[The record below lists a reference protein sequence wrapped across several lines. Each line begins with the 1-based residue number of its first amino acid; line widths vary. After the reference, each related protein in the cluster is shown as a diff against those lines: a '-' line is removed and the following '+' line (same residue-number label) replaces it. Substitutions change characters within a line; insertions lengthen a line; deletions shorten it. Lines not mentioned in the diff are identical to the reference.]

1 MSHPLCYT
9 VRMTIKNDMKENTMK
24 ANNLILGA
32 IYINATTGEPC
43 RLVNIVSCQGV
54 WLETYDGQGYGE
66 TVSFDDCHYASGDEV
81 QDFLDDLAV
90 YEANEKAD
98 SHKELP
104 APPAVIRVKYDEGL
118 DEEEIASY
126 ESKHDITPNN
136 PPRVKNYDTYWNVQ
150 GYYEDSYGNDIRCRD

>member
-54 WLETYDGQGYGE
+54 WLETFDGQGYGE

-90 YEANEKAD
+90 YQANEKAD

-126 ESKHDITPNN
+126 ESKHDITPN
-136 PPRVKNYDTYWNVQ
+136 YDRLWNVQ
-150 GYYEDSYGNDIRCRD
+150 GYYNDDNGHDIRCRD

>member
-1 MSHPLCYT
+1 
-9 VRMTIKNDMKENTMK
+9 MKEQNTMK

-54 WLETYDGQGYGE
+54 WLETFDGQGYGE

-90 YEANEKAD
+90 YKAKEKAD

-104 APPAVIRVKYDEGL
+104 APPAVIR
-118 DEEEIASY
+118 I
-126 ESKHDITPNN
+126 
-136 PPRVKNYDTYWNVQ
+136 KNYDTQWNVQ